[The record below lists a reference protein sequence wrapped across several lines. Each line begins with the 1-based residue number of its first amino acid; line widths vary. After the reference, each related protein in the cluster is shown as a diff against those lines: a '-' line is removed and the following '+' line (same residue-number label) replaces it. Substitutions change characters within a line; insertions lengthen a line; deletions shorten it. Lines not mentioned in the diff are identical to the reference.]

1 MINKLKY
8 VSLALLVG
16 GCSSFSAYAGDSLD
30 SAPPRAEVDEQCSIA
45 FKDGKVIPESF
56 TVCQQDVA
64 LNAVTLSIGSVVK
77 DSDAAKTIYG
87 TLGIPI
93 PSYSDI
99 VNFISK
105 PIGAVA
111 AAAVDLSMIL
121 VIVFAGIRLLMFGH
135 KAMKDVELAKMA
147 RDPSN
152 YKSFLGFALVASL
165 AYPFGDISVAQLL
178 VIGAGLSAIMIT
190 TYLFT
195 AMISIFDFSSDQE
208 MDQTAYESFLPQGEM
223 YATSLLSSFY
233 GAQSAVLT
241 SNFMNV
247 SPENANLISSSNKVS
262 FLDRF
267 LATILGQLGV
277 YKKEDPT
284 ARQYFDGIFGDS
296 YLTLRQP
303 SGLTRSASGTH
314 SSGVGVVKE
323 ITRSVAASNLT
334 INDGRIKEKG
344 KGGFTSPLF
353 EKAYTYEDLFDAATT
368 LSVSSSIPNISPA
381 VLKKIANSKAIDE
394 LSSLL
399 IDGSDAAMDSDFEK
413 GRIAKAGSKLVELI
427 DEIVT
432 TNPEVTPVDVVSAV
446 QSIALGAISAE
457 ALRSN
462 RQFIS
467 KSFHPFMDS
476 SEFKKE
482 FATEPFHYVFAEA
495 MAGAKD
501 LRTYNCLR
509 NFSQAGREF
518 QFLKEATDGHNKWDS
533 DFTSSF
539 DGGDIYPIC
548 LYPSVGSTDSF
559 DSLAPKKMVD
569 AAFEAVKKIDEGV
582 SDSGNVESL
591 LGYIELI
598 ATHERFT
605 SGGTAE
611 NEKAAALE
619 RAQVHRENIAKYFAR
634 VAAVGKYAALKF
646 IDHGEE
652 EAKSAFMHNMRLQG
666 AMAISSYFMQLSQE
680 QQKYS
685 EVIYNSEPKVT
696 MTSNLFKA
704 SGMPAQTGKIQSEI
718 SLSEKRGLFPTNNWI
733 ASAHLDTENVDQAAQ
748 SLRGDDPTDDGDQVV
763 NEFVAEAADF
773 VIPSQDILMA
783 GFGLKGDT
791 WLESMQECSTTTN
804 CVEFTQ
810 HPIATISLFGKDMLH
825 TGMMIV
831 MVDALIQA
839 LNNKINGSDEEDTND
854 SDGGMFSKVA
864 AKLGNTVKSLASKY
878 FVVTWVIKLLSI
890 VSGIIAIFGG
900 VFIFAGMFIGYLVPM
915 MPFVTQ
921 VMMWVAWF
929 AEFLILFVVIPL
941 LVAFSFANKEDGQPL
956 FKPTSLISM
965 LAAVV
970 LKAPLIFVAFMVFF
984 TMSYAGIYIINST
997 MFTLFSVEFSSQG
1010 VGLVSGI
1017 MQIVHAVIFFVFVV
1031 SMYFIMFKNLT
1042 KLMSEIPDYVLRPMG
1057 VQSLN
1062 IQVSTGVESFVMTAA
1077 MKNELTRALQTA
1089 GGGAGGMIGDKI
1101 KRKGKTGGDDNAPD
1115 GDSPTS
1121 KTGNTGNRTDS
1132 DSSGYGSGSNSQ
1144 DQSGGV
1150 SNDSKGSA
1158 KETESQSDS
1167 SDNSDSNK
1175 QDDQGDTGDQSGAGD
1190 DKSSSTP
1197 EGEQTSGR

>member
-8 VSLALLVG
+8 ALISLLVG
-16 GCSSFSAYAGDSLD
+16 VCSSFSAYADDSVE
-30 SAPPRAEVDEQCSIA
+30 SAPPRPEVDENCSIA
-45 FKDGKVIPESF
+45 FNNGKVIPESF

-64 LNAVTLSIGSVVK
+64 LNAMSLSIGSVVK
-77 DSDAAKTIYG
+77 TNDSAKSLYRF
-87 TLGIPI
+87 LGIPI

-111 AAAVDLSMIL
+111 AAAVNLSMIL
-121 VIVFAGIRLLMFGH
+121 VIAIAGVRLFMFGH
-135 KAMKDVELAKMA
+135 KAMKDAELAKMA
-147 RDPSN
+147 RDPSS

-165 AYPFGDISVAQLL
+165 AYPFGDISLAQLL
-178 VIGAGLSAIMIT
+178 VIGAGLIAIMIT

-195 AMISIFDFSSDQE
+195 SMIAIFDFSSDQD
-208 MDQTAYESFLPQGEM
+208 MVQDAYENFIPQGSM
-223 YATSLLSSFY
+223 YATSLLSSLY
-233 GAQSAVLT
+233 GAQSAALT
-241 SNFMNV
+241 SNFMSV
-247 SPENANLISSSNKVS
+247 SPENASLIVPNNKVKWWQ
-262 FLDRF
+262 DV
-267 LATILGQLGV
+267 LASILGKLGV
-277 YKKEDPT
+277 YEQKDPT
-284 ARQYFDGIFGDS
+284 AKQYFDGIFGDS

-303 SGLTRSASGTH
+303 SGLTLSRSGAHGAR
-314 SSGVGVVKE
+314 GAQE

-334 INDGRIKEKG
+334 INDGRIVDDA
-344 KGGFTSPLF
+344 KGGFTSPMF
-353 EKAYTYEDLFDAATT
+353 EKSFRYQDFFDAATT
-368 LSVSSSIPNISPA
+368 LSVSSTIPRISPA
-381 VLKKIANSKAIDE
+381 VLKQIAKSKAIDE

-399 IDGSDAAMDSDFEK
+399 IDSSDVAMDSDVEK

-427 DEIVT
+427 KEIIEA
-432 TNPEVTPVDVVSAV
+432 NPEVTPIDVVSAV

-457 ALRSN
+457 ALISN

-467 KSFHPFMDS
+467 KSFHPFLDS
-476 SEFKKE
+476 SEFIKS
-482 FATEPFHYVFAEA
+482 FAKEPFHYVFAEA
-495 MAGAKD
+495 MKGAKE

-518 QFLKEATDGHNKWDS
+518 QFLKKATDGRNKWDS

-569 AAFEAVKKIDEGV
+569 AAFEAVEKIEQGV
-582 SDSGNVESL
+582 SGSGNVESV
-591 LGYIELI
+591 LGHVELI

-605 SGGTAE
+605 TDGTAE
-611 NEKAAALE
+611 SEKAAALE
-619 RAQVHRENIAKYFAR
+619 RAHVHRDNIAKYFAR
-634 VAAVGKYAALKF
+634 VAAVGKFAALTF
-646 IDHGEE
+646 IDNGEE
-652 EAKSAFMHNMRLQG
+652 EAKSKFMSNMRLQG
-666 AMAISSYFMQLSQE
+666 ALAISSYFMQLSQE

-696 MTSNLFKA
+696 VTSNLFKA
-704 SGMPAQTGKIQSEI
+704 SGMPAQTGKIHSEI
-718 SLSEKRGLFPTNNWI
+718 SLSEKRGLLPTNNWI
-733 ASAHLDTENVDQAAQ
+733 ISAHLDTDNVAQAAQ
-748 SLRGDDPTDDGDQVV
+748 SLRGDDPTNDGDQVV
-763 NEFVAEAADF
+763 SGFVAEAADM

-791 WLESMQECSTTTN
+791 WLESMGDCSTTTN

-839 LNNKINGSDEEDTND
+839 LNKKINGSDEEDTNETE
-854 SDGGMFSKVA
+854 GGMFSKVA

-878 FVVTWVIKLLSI
+878 FVVTWVIKILSI
-890 VSGIIAIFGG
+890 VSGILAIFGG
-900 VFIFAGMFIGYLVPM
+900 VFIFAGMFIGYLIPM

-921 VMMWVAWF
+921 IMMWMAWF

-941 LVAFSFANKEDGQPL
+941 LVAFSFVNKEDGQPL

-984 TMSYAGIYIINST
+984 TMSYAGIYVINST
-997 MFTLFSVEFSSQG
+997 MFTLFSIEFSTQG
-1010 VGLVSGI
+1010 VALVSNI
-1017 MQIVHAVIFFVFVV
+1017 MNIIHAVIFFVFVV

-1062 IQVSTGVESFVMTAA
+1062 VQVSTGVESFIMTAA
-1077 MKNELTRALQTA
+1077 MKNELTKALQAA
-1089 GGGAGGMIGDKI
+1089 GGGAGGMIGDKL
-1101 KRKGKTGGDDNAPD
+1101 KGKGKADGDNNAPD
-1115 GDSPTS
+1115 GDSPTP
-1121 KTGNTGNRTDS
+1121 KAGNTGNRTDS
-1132 DSSGYGSGSNSQ
+1132 NTSDSDSKSQ
-1144 DQSGGV
+1144 DQSGGE
-1150 SNDSKGSA
+1150 SNNLKGSA
-1158 KETESQSDS
+1158 KETESKSDS
-1167 SDNSDSNK
+1167 SDTSDSNK
-1175 QDDQGDTGDQSGAGD
+1175 QDDQADTGDQSSAGD